1 LYNNRK
7 KQGPARLNVQNFDFK
22 VEYRPGSTNPADYNS
37 RHPILDD
44 ASRESEE
51 ESTEIYNNN

>member
-1 LYNNRK
+1 
-7 KQGPARLNVQNFDFK
+7 LNVQNFDFK